1 MDQQLL
7 NAIFI
12 GSIYALFAVGYTLV
26 FGVLDIL
33 NLAHSA
39 VFMFGAAITYSLV
52 VNHGLAF
59 WVACILGIAAS
70 ALMGLVIEHVCL
82 RPLRRRRA
90 PPIAALITTIG
101 LALIIVAAIE
111 QGKPGSLFAW
121 LWVDGANSVAFP
133 STAVPNTTWHVGDLT
148 LQASKVVI
156 IPISIALMLV
166 LGYVIR
172 YTQVGRG
179 LRAVAENP
187 RAARLMGLDVDR
199 MISLTLVISSALGGL
214 AGILFG
220 AALSDISPYIG
231 RDSVEVRGL
240 AVIVLGGM
248 GSVAGAVVGGYL
260 LGLIEVLEEVTRSRR
275 ASFLAVLKK
284 FGQQEGMLSFP
295 MPGYTLA
302 LDFPV
307 RDGLMAFLDRLD
319 GIVLR
324 RGGRVYLA
332 KDARMRPEVFQA
344 MYPKLDTWRAIKA
357 AADPAKNQVPIVYE
371 GIRDAHEH

>member
-1 MDQQLL
+1 VDQQLL

-39 VFMFGAAITYSLV
+39 VFMFGAALTYSLV
-52 VNHGLAF
+52 VNHGQPF
-59 WVACILGIAAS
+59 WFASIVGIAAC

-90 PPIAALITTIG
+90 PPIAALISTIG
-101 LALIIVAAIE
+101 LALIIVAAVE
-111 QGKPGSLFAW
+111 QGQAGTLFGW
-121 LWVDGANSVAFP
+121 LWVDGGNAVAFP
-133 STAVPNTTWHVGDLT
+133 AGTVPNPTWHVGDLT
-148 LQASKVVI
+148 LEASKVVI
-156 IPISIALMLV
+156 IPISIVLMLV

-220 AALSDISPYIG
+220 VALGNISPYIG
-231 RDSVEVRGL
+231 RDNVEVRGL

-248 GSVAGAVVGGYL
+248 GSVPGAVVGGYL
-260 LGLIEVLEEVTRSRR
+260 LGLIEVLTLVTLSAIGSSSGSSARGGV
-275 ASFLAVLKK
+275 AFAALFL
-284 FGQQEGMLSFP
+284 ML
-295 MPGYTLA
+295 
-302 LDFPV
+302 
-307 RDGLMAFLDRLD
+307 
-319 GIVLR
+319 VLR
-324 RGGRVYLA
+324 PQGLFGAQLRER
-332 KDARMRPEVFQA
+332 
-344 MYPKLDTWRAIKA
+344 I
-357 AADPAKNQVPIVYE
+357 
-371 GIRDAHEH
+371 

>member
-1 MDQQLL
+1 MGDRDGRRGRLHPRPRDQTKLTAGGYFPPAFSKYAKVDQQLL
-7 NAIFI
+7 NAIFT

-39 VFMFGAAITYSLV
+39 VFMFGAALTYSLV
-52 VNHGLAF
+52 VNHGQPF
-59 WVACILGIAAS
+59 WVACIVGIAAC

-90 PPIAALITTIG
+90 PPIAALISTVG

-111 QGKPGSLFAW
+111 QGQLGSSFAW
-121 LWVDGANSVAFP
+121 LWVDGPNSVAFP
-133 STAVPNTTWHVGDLT
+133 AGTFPNPTWHVGDLT
-148 LQASKVVI
+148 LEASQVTI

-220 AALSDISPYIG
+220 AQLGDISP
-231 RDSVEVRGL
+231 
-240 AVIVLGGM
+240 
-248 GSVAGAVVGGYL
+248 
-260 LGLIEVLEEVTRSRR
+260 
-275 ASFLAVLKK
+275 
-284 FGQQEGMLSFP
+284 
-295 MPGYTLA
+295 
-302 LDFPV
+302 
-307 RDGLMAFLDRLD
+307 
-319 GIVLR
+319 
-324 RGGRVYLA
+324 
-332 KDARMRPEVFQA
+332 
-344 MYPKLDTWRAIKA
+344 
-357 AADPAKNQVPIVYE
+357 
-371 GIRDAHEH
+371 

>member
-1 MDQQLL
+1 VDQQIL

-111 QGKPGSLFAW
+111 QGKPGSFFAW

-133 STAVPNTTWHVGDLT
+133 SSAVPNITWHVGDLT

-156 IPISIALMLV
+156 IPISIALMVV

-220 AALSDISPYIG
+220 VALGDISPYIG

-260 LGLIEVLEEVTRSRR
+260 LGLIEVLAIVALGSNARGGV
-275 ASFLAVLKK
+275 AFAALFL
-284 FGQQEGMLSFP
+284 ML
-295 MPGYTLA
+295 
-302 LDFPV
+302 
-307 RDGLMAFLDRLD
+307 
-319 GIVLR
+319 VLR
-324 RGGRVYLA
+324 PQGLFGAQLRE
-332 KDARMRPEVFQA
+332 K
-344 MYPKLDTWRAIKA
+344 I
-357 AADPAKNQVPIVYE
+357 
-371 GIRDAHEH
+371 

>member
-1 MDQQLL
+1 LDQQLL

-39 VFMFGAAITYSLV
+39 VFMLGAAITYSLV
-52 VNHGLAF
+52 INHGQSF
-59 WVACILGIAAS
+59 WVACVLGIAAS

-82 RPLRRRRA
+82 RPLRRRQA
-90 PPIAALITTIG
+90 PPIAALISTIG
-101 LALIIVAAIE
+101 MALIIVAAIE
-111 QGKPGSLFAW
+111 QGQPGTFLSW

-133 STAVPNTTWHVGDLT
+133 SGTIPNPTWHVGDLT
-148 LQASKVVI
+148 LEASKVTI
-156 IPISIALMLV
+156 IPISIVLMVV

-220 AALSDISPYIG
+220 VALGDISPYIG
-231 RDSVEVRGL
+231 RDNVEVRGL

-248 GSVAGAVVGGYL
+248 GSIPGAVVGGYL
-260 LGLIEVLEEVTRSRR
+260 LGLIEVLALV
-275 ASFLAVLKK
+275 V
-284 FGQQEGMLSFP
+284 FGSN
-295 MPGYTLA
+295 A
-302 LDFPV
+302 
-307 RDGLMAFLDRLD
+307 
-319 GIVLR
+319 
-324 RGGRVYLA
+324 RGGVAFAALFL
-332 KDARMRPEVFQA
+332 MLILRPQGLFGAQLRE
-344 MYPKLDTWRAIKA
+344 RI
-357 AADPAKNQVPIVYE
+357 
-371 GIRDAHEH
+371 